1 MASNQCKNCDRERDL
16 NNNYVNYN
24 SGAYFTTNQ
33 NTTNRNLGSNYI
45 RANNTTTTSN
55 TTSSSNL
62 QGTKVQAKIMW
73 GSVTALKE
81 LREKEQAEKN
91 RSTQTGRRQ

>member
-24 SGAYFTTNQ
+24 NGTYFTTNQ
-33 NTTNRNLGSNYI
+33 NTNNRNMGSNYI
-45 RANNTTTTSN
+45 KTSATTNPVNSN
-55 TTSSSNL
+55 SNL
-62 QGTKVQAKIMW
+62 QATKVQAKIMW